1 MLRFV
6 KKNKLFDYP
15 VLVSGRYEEAV
26 STISDVIIGQI
37 GSQLGNWQG
46 SGYFGIGC
54 ASVKA
59 PLEESRPLVKLKEE
73 AEERKTDVIIVLPE
87 ATPEAQDNKEI
98 INGLQGQLDG
108 NDKVLI
114 SKGIKRAM
122 CFQILSGYTLDE
134 LEDFSKWKIAYEI
147 MKR

>member
-1 MLRFV
+1 M
-6 KKNKLFDYP
+6 KK
-15 VLVSGRYEEAV
+15 
-26 STISDVIIGQI
+26 
-37 GSQLGNWQG
+37 
-46 SGYFGIGC
+46 
-54 ASVKA
+54 SVY
-59 PLEESRPLVKLKEE
+59 
-73 AEERKTDVIIVLPE
+73 IVLPE
-87 ATPEAQDNKEI
+87 DTPEAQDNKEI